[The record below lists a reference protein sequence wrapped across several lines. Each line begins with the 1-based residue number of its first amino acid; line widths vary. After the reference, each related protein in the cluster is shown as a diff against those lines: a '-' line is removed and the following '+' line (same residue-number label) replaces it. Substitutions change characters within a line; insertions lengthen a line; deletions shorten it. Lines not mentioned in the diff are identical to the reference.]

1 MLKGDKYMKNAKW
14 ENWLI
19 LAIGIWLFSIPW
31 TVSWG
36 FGSNDINVVMW
47 NFVMIGSCVI
57 TTSIISLRKLKVWPE
72 WLALFMGVWLT
83 FSPLFL
89 IYWNNTFLL
98 VNSIIFGVLIT
109 GLSALSIPIA
119 EKRRVY
125 LKLMRQNKT
134 IKH

>member
-1 MLKGDKYMKNAKW
+1 MKDAKW

-19 LAIGIWLFSIPW
+19 LAIGIWIFSIPW
-31 TVSWG
+31 SAGWG
-36 FGSNDINVVMW
+36 FGTNDINVIMW
-47 NFVMIGSCVI
+47 NFVMIGSCVVV
-57 TTSIISLRKLKVWPE
+57 TSIISLRKLKVWPE

-98 VNSIIFGVLIT
+98 INSVLFGVLIT

-125 LKLMRQNKT
+125 LKLMRQNRQ

>member
-1 MLKGDKYMKNAKW
+1 MKDAKW

-19 LAIGIWLFSIPW
+19 LAIGIWIFSIPW
-31 TVSWG
+31 TASWG
-36 FGSNDINVVMW
+36 FGSNDINVIMW

-57 TTSIISLRKLKVWPE
+57 MTSIISLRKLKVWPE

-98 VNSIIFGVLIT
+98 VNSVLFGMLIT

-125 LKLMRQNKT
+125 LKLMKQNRR

>member
-1 MLKGDKYMKNAKW
+1 MKDAKW

-19 LAIGIWLFSIPW
+19 LAIGIWIFSIPW
-31 TVSWG
+31 TASWG
-36 FGSNDINVVMW
+36 FGSNDINVIMW

-57 TTSIISLRKLKVWPE
+57 MTSIISLRKLKVWPE

-89 IYWNNTFLL
+89 LYWNNTFLL
-98 VNSIIFGVLIT
+98 VNSVLFGLLIT

-125 LKLMRQNKT
+125 LKLMKQNKRV
-134 IKH
+134 KH

>member
-1 MLKGDKYMKNAKW
+1 MKSAKW

-19 LAIGIWLFSIPW
+19 LAIGIWIFSIPW
-31 TVSWG
+31 SVSWG
-36 FGSNDINVVMW
+36 FGSNDINVIFW
-47 NFVMIGSCVI
+47 NFVMIGGCVMA
-57 TTSIISLRKLKVWPE
+57 TSITSLRKLKVWSQ

-98 VNSIIFGVLIT
+98 LNSVIFGLLIT

-125 LKLMRQNKT
+125 FKF
-134 IKH
+134 IKQEKSYKN